1 MLNFPICPALG
12 RFVAAFSCEQR
23 GNEHAKKM
31 GAGMIGEEA
40 GTARGAGATD
50 PSFARYATE
59 LNEILRR
66 VASIIGDIDVLK
78 RERLSEES
86 FEARARLAS
95 AYFQKRWDPVP
106 LRRKAA

>member
-1 MLNFPICPALG
+1 M
-12 RFVAAFSCEQR
+12 
-23 GNEHAKKM
+23 
-31 GAGMIGEEA
+31 
-40 GTARGAGATD
+40 
-50 PSFARYATE
+50 
-59 LNEILRR
+59 NEILRR

>member
-1 MLNFPICPALG
+1 
-12 RFVAAFSCEQR
+12 
-23 GNEHAKKM
+23 M

-40 GTARGAGATD
+40 GTARGAGAAD

-95 AYFQKRWDPVP
+95 AYFQKRWEPAP
-106 LRRKAA
+106 LRRRAA

>member
-1 MLNFPICPALG
+1 
-12 RFVAAFSCEQR
+12 
-23 GNEHAKKM
+23 
-31 GAGMIGEEA
+31 MIGEEA

>member
-1 MLNFPICPALG
+1 
-12 RFVAAFSCEQR
+12 
-23 GNEHAKKM
+23 M

-40 GTARGAGATD
+40 GTAHGAD
-50 PSFARYATE
+50 PRLARYATE

-66 VASIIGDIDVLK
+66 VASIVGDIDVLK
-78 RERLSEES
+78 RERLSEAS

-95 AYFQKRWDPVP
+95 AYFQKRWEPVP

>member
-1 MLNFPICPALG
+1 
-12 RFVAAFSCEQR
+12 
-23 GNEHAKKM
+23 
-31 GAGMIGEEA
+31 MIGEDA
-40 GTARGAGATD
+40 GAARGAGAAD

-86 FEARARLAS
+86 FEARARLAGP
-95 AYFQKRWDPVP
+95 A
-106 LRRKAA
+106 

>member
-1 MLNFPICPALG
+1 
-12 RFVAAFSCEQR
+12 
-23 GNEHAKKM
+23 
-31 GAGMIGEEA
+31 MIGEEA

-95 AYFQKRWDPVP
+95 AYFQKRWEPVP

>member
-1 MLNFPICPALG
+1 
-12 RFVAAFSCEQR
+12 
-23 GNEHAKKM
+23 
-31 GAGMIGEEA
+31 MIGEEA
-40 GTARGAGATD
+40 EAAARGGGAAD
-50 PSFARYATE
+50 PGRARYATE

-86 FEARARLAS
+86 FEARAKLAS
-95 AYFQKRWDPVP
+95 AYFQKRGEPVP

>member
-1 MLNFPICPALG
+1 
-12 RFVAAFSCEQR
+12 
-23 GNEHAKKM
+23 
-31 GAGMIGEEA
+31 MIGEEA

-95 AYFQKRWDPVP
+95 AYFQKRWEPAP
-106 LRRKAA
+106 LRRRAA

>member
-1 MLNFPICPALG
+1 M
-12 RFVAAFSCEQR
+12 
-23 GNEHAKKM
+23 
-31 GAGMIGEEA
+31 
-40 GTARGAGATD
+40 
-50 PSFARYATE
+50 
-59 LNEILRR
+59 NEILRR

-95 AYFQKRWDPVP
+95 AYFQKRWEPA

>member
-1 MLNFPICPALG
+1 
-12 RFVAAFSCEQR
+12 
-23 GNEHAKKM
+23 
-31 GAGMIGEEA
+31 MIGEEA
-40 GTARGAGATD
+40 GTARGAGAAA
-50 PSFARYATE
+50 PRLARYATE

-78 RERLSEES
+78 RERLAEES

-95 AYFQKRWDPVP
+95 AYFLKRWEPVP

>member
-1 MLNFPICPALG
+1 
-12 RFVAAFSCEQR
+12 
-23 GNEHAKKM
+23 
-31 GAGMIGEEA
+31 MIGEDA
-40 GTARGAGATD
+40 GAARGAGAAD